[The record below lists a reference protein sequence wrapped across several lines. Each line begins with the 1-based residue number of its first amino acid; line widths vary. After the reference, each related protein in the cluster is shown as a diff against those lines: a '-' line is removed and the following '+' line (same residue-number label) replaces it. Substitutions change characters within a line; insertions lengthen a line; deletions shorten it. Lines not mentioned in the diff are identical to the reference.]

1 MRGLLGICL
10 LALLASTA
18 SAEKIIRLQGFSIE
32 GGSEEPNVIY
42 VTPWSPPPGTD
53 RLFAP
58 MKSYRDHWLKP
69 VDGNVMRREVEYSKR
84 KRMVSEASE
93 KE

>member
-1 MRGLLGICL
+1 MRSLLGICL
-10 LALLASTA
+10 FAFLIS
-18 SAEKIIRLQGFSIE
+18 SVGAEKVIRLQGFSIE

-84 KRMVSEASE
+84 KRLIRESGE